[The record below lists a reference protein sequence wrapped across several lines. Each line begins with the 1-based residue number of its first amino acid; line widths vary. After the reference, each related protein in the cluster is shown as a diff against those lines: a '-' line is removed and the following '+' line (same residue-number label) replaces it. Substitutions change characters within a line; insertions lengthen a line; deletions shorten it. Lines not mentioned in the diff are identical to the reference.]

1 MSERYVPET
10 PRNRGE
16 HDAPHVTPVTPAE
29 DARTILINRV
39 TWGAI
44 IAGVA
49 VSLVTQLLLNLLGI
63 GVGASTLDPGSGDNP
78 EASTFSIAAGIWWTV
93 SGIIAAFIGGHVAG
107 RLSGKPKGSTTGWH
121 GLISWAVATL
131 VVIYLLTS
139 SVGGII
145 GGAFNQVT
153 RLVGGATQA
162 AATAAG
168 PAMQGEDPFSA
179 IERQITESLGGPANV
194 PEVRDAAIAA
204 VRAAVTGNQA
214 DATQQQ
220 DRAAQAL
227 AQARGIPVEQARQEV
242 KQYIQ
247 QYQQVAQQAGEAAD
261 AAATAVSTG
270 ALVAFAAL
278 LLGAIA
284 AWFGGRIGA
293 VDPTVTAPHVDG
305 RSAPRT

>member
-1 MSERYVPET
+1 
-10 PRNRGE
+10 
-16 HDAPHVTPVTPAE
+16 VTPVTPAE

-227 AQARGIPVEQARQEV
+227 AQARGIPVEQARTEV
-242 KQYIQ
+242 QQYIQ
-247 QYQQVAQQAGEAAD
+247 QYQQVAQQASEAAD
-261 AAATAVSTG
+261 TAATAVSTG

-293 VDPTVTAPHVDG
+293 VDPTVTAPRVDE
-305 RSAPRT
+305 RLPPRT